1 MASTN
6 PGLKEAVVM
15 KSMLLVLFA
24 SPLLFA
30 TTYYVDNAGADSNNG
45 ATVGTPWQHLSKVNG
60 SSFRPGD
67 SVLLKRGGVWRE
79 QLNTPSSGASGNPI
93 NFGAYGA
100 GARPQIN
107 ASDLVNS
114 WSSNGEAVANTWKAQ
129 VTTRPSIVVFDGK
142 RGNLVASAAA
152 CTAPRNWFWSANI
165 LYTYGTVSPSSTYKT
180 IEAGA
185 RNFAILNDTRD
196 WVSYNNLDLRNSNQ
210 FGIKIQNSNHIT
222 LSDYSIAQS
231 ALNGTN
237 VNNGPGQ
244 RSSYITFDRGE
255 VSDSGGGGIDV
266 NCGACGA
273 ITIDHITVTNNN
285 VHDNGWNSDNS
296 TGYVGT
302 NGGIKLFGSSGTH
315 CTIQNNLVVRQAD
328 QFGDLSGTG
337 IWLDT
342 WGDACDISY
351 NEVHDNA
358 SYGILVENTALSSP
372 TVVLSYNLVYRNNK
386 GISVERGTHNVQ
398 VYNNSAYGNKLGGL
412 LNEGFGNQHDQINN
426 VFKNNISYGNGINL
440 VAILGGENAGGGAG
454 NVYDHN
460 SFGAEAG
467 NLVEWG
473 EGGFKLNYA
482 ALDSAYGRPTNSV
495 LGDPLMVDPSAGNLR
510 LSQNSPAIGAGLNL
524 GSSFQNGLDPRTVSP
539 FGLLRQNTSGR
550 WDVGA
555 FVFNIDSSSAPL
567 PPAGLQAIVQ

>member
-1 MASTN
+1 
-6 PGLKEAVVM
+6 M
-15 KSMLLVLFA
+15 KRLLFVLFFL

-30 TTYYVDNAGADSNNG
+30 ATYFVDSAGSDSNNG
-45 ATVGTPWQHLSKVNG
+45 TAPGTPWQHLSKINH
-60 SSFRPGD
+60 SSLRPGD
-67 SVLLKRGGVWRE
+67 SVLLIRGGVWRE
-79 QLNTPSSGASGNPI
+79 QLTVPGSGSSGNPI
-93 NFGAYGA
+93 TFGAYGT

-107 ASDLVNS
+107 ASDLVRA
-114 WSSNGEAVANTWKAQ
+114 WSSNSAAVANTWKTQ
-129 VTTRPSIVVFDGK
+129 VTTRPFIVIFDGK
-142 RGNLVASAAA
+142 RGTLVGSVAECSA
-152 CTAPRNWFWSANI
+152 PQEWFWSANT
-165 LYTYGTVSPSSTYKT
+165 LYTYGTASPSSTYTT

-185 RNFAILNDTRD
+185 RNSAILNDSRD
-196 WVSYNNLDLRNSNQ
+196 WISYNNLDLRNSNQ

-222 LSDYSIAQS
+222 LSEYSIAQS

-237 VNNGPGQ
+237 ANDGPGQ
-244 RSSYITFDRGE
+244 HSSYITFDQGE
-255 VSDSGGGGIDV
+255 VSDSGGGGIDI

-302 NGGIKLFGSSGTH
+302 NAGIKLFGKSGTN

-342 WGDACDISY
+342 WGNTCDISY

-372 TVVLSYNLVYRNNK
+372 TVVLSYNLAYRNNK
-386 GISVERGTHNVQ
+386 GISVERGTHNVL

-412 LNEGFGNQHDQINN
+412 LNEGLGIQHDQINN

-440 VAILGGENAGGGAG
+440 VAILGGENAGGGSG

-460 SFGAEAG
+460 SFGDEAA
-467 NLVEWG
+467 NFVEWG
-473 EGGFKLNYA
+473 EGGFKSGYA
-482 ALDSAYGRPTNSV
+482 ALDSAYGRASNSI
-495 LGDPLMVDPSAGNLR
+495 LGDPLLAKPAAGDLR
-510 LSQNSPAIGAGLNL
+510 PSQNSRGIGAGLNL
-524 GSSFQNGLDPRTVSP
+524 GSAFENGLDPRTVSP
-539 FGLLRQNTSGR
+539 YSFVKQGLNGR
-550 WDVGA
+550 GWDIGA
-555 FVFNIDSSSAPL
+555 FVSIDSANAPS
-567 PPAGLQAIVQ
+567 PPVGLQAIVQ